1 MIPITMASNIT
12 VCRDRI
18 YGSIRIK
25 YLLIILMMIVVV
37 LLIVLLLVVGAI
49 FYFTQVQETEDEDT
63 DTDTDFVPVE
73 TFQEVVEE
81 QDSQPD
87 QDEFDIVNGWIYDTT
102 YNFKLGLKSDGSLT
116 ASEYNSD
123 APDQTSKWS
132 FEPSGNGFHI
142 GSTTG
147 KFLKITSAGISLTS
161 KATGTAKIRLNPV
174 ENGYTLSNSTKKYFI
189 KLEKATIKVTREEEK
204 ASTFVIDASQY
215 YIKNYSSDKYKSGM
229 GGAEVISTLQ
239 NFGVSCAEGV
249 LSSFGMSKQGGSKY
263 QYDYGCVEGEAAS
276 GDLLGT
282 KELDE
287 TALGDLEALK
297 GAGFQVKCD
306 EGALAN
312 FKLLDGGEGK
322 ASYEFDCRDVPLD
335 DTAENQKTVESS
347 SYDFGTMEDEPL
359 LDPIVG
365 LSNLKCDEGHALTEF
380 KFTEG
385 TEGKIKLSGICK
397 KISA

>member
-1 MIPITMASNIT
+1 MASNIT

-18 YGSIRIK
+18 YDSSRIK
-25 YLLIILMMIVVV
+25 YLLIIIMMIVVV

-49 FYFTQVQETEDEDT
+49 FYFTQVQETEDEVVDT
-63 DTDTDFVPVE
+63 GTDFVPVE

-81 QDSQPD
+81 QDSETD
-87 QDEFDIVNGWIYDTT
+87 QDEFDIVNGWIYDTN
-102 YNFKLGLKSDGSLT
+102 YNYKLGLKGDGSLN

-123 APDQTSKWS
+123 TPDQTSKWS
-132 FEPSGNGFHI
+132 FEPTGNGFHI

-161 KATGTAKIRLNPV
+161 KATGTAKIRLIPV
-174 ENGYTLSNSTKKYFI
+174 ENGYKLSNSTKKYFV
-189 KLEKATIKVTREEEK
+189 KLEKAKIKVVRKEED
-204 ASTFVIDASQY
+204 ASSFMIDASQY
-215 YIKNYSSDKYKSGM
+215 YIKNYSSDKYKSGV
-229 GGAEVISTLQ
+229 GGAEVISTLS

-249 LSSFGMSKQGGSKY
+249 LSSFGMSKQSAGKY
-263 QYDYGCVEGEAAS
+263 QYDYGCVEGEATS
-276 GDLLGT
+276 GELLGT

-287 TALGDLEALK
+287 TVLGNLEALK

-312 FKLLDGGEGK
+312 FKLLEGGEGK

-335 DTAENQKTVESS
+335 DNTENRKTVESS
-347 SYDFGTMEDEPL
+347 SHDFGTMEDDPL

-385 TEGKIKLSGICK
+385 SNGTTKLSGICK